1 MLLYLIYSRIK
12 QRRTELRLSQDELAG
27 KMGYKSRT
35 TISKI
40 EAGEVDIPQS
50 KIIAFANALSV
61 TPSYLMGW
69 EDYTNESKKAIEGE
83 ITLDDFEY
91 ALFGEVRELDE
102 EDKQEL
108 LRNAQRFNELR
119 KLRKEKKKPTG

>member
-1 MLLYLIYSRIK
+1 
-12 QRRTELRLSQDELAG
+12 LSQDELAG